1 MNDLLNPYASPQL
14 PPAGNSIDERRT
26 IVGSFVVDELT
37 QRDAA
42 RGYRLKHVFWLASS
56 LVALPIVML
65 TMIFVPQAVWNRG
78 SVELQLMLSAAAF
91 IVGSCAT
98 IGLHIALDWSIFWH
112 NLRQLQRHPI
122 AGAVGPWQVQINEQS
137 ISIATQR
144 GQQTWPLAEARRM
157 ELNQRPIVIWLEPD
171 LAIALPKHGD
181 YLEDDYAAVRKTLRH
196 RIGHIGG
203 ELVKWR

>member
-14 PPAGNSIDERRT
+14 PTAGDSVDERRT

-42 RGYRLKHVFWLASS
+42 RGYRLKHVFWLAAT
-56 LVALPIVML
+56 LVAVPMGMLLFYAIFGLAEVEMLGAIV
-65 TMIFVPQAVWNRG
+65 G
-78 SVELQLMLSAAAF
+78 F

-122 AGAVGPWQVQINEQS
+122 AGALGPWQVQIDEQQ

-144 GQQTWPLAEARRM
+144 GQQTWPLTKTRRM
-157 ELNQRPIVIWLEPD
+157 ELNQRPIVLWLEPD

-181 YLEDDYAAVRKTLRH
+181 YVEDDYAAVRKTLRN
-196 RIGHIGG
+196 RIVHISS
-203 ELVKWR
+203 ELVKW